1 MPLITIDVEQLYHK
15 AEGRQARLAEL
26 PEYEARCLELAG
38 LGNRVT
44 LTGAGPIWLYLRLA
58 HALHGKAKALYY
70 ASPVTGEVE
79 IFNHD
84 PS

>member
-1 MPLITIDVEQLYHK
+1 MPHITIDVEQLYHK
-15 AEGRQARLAEL
+15 GNACQARLADL

-38 LGNRVT
+38 LGRRVV

-70 ASPVTGEVE
+70 SSPVTGEVE

-84 PS
+84 PF